1 MWSASVEP
9 PAPLAS
15 HLIGF
20 LSDEELARA
29 ARFVSPLDRTRF
41 VAGRAFL
48 RLLLARH
55 AGAAPADLR
64 FRYGAHGKPA
74 LAGVGSEL
82 RFNLAH
88 SSALAV
94 CAVAHGRGEVGVDVE
109 GVRPIPNLEAL
120 ARTALS
126 AREVARLVSLP
137 ERVRLRAFYEAWT
150 RKEAFLKAKGCGID
164 RPLGSVEVSFG
175 PGESPRLLGGL
186 ADPTEAERFCFH
198 AFEPEAG
205 YVGAMAVAGFA
216 GQVRHLRWCWS

>member
-1 MWSASVEP
+1 VWSASVEP

-20 LSDEELARA
+20 LSDEEHARA
-29 ARFVSPLDRTRF
+29 ARFVSALDRNRF

-55 AGAAPADLR
+55 AGAAPGDLQ

-74 LAGVGSEL
+74 LAGAGSEV

-88 SSALAV
+88 SGALAV
-94 CAVAHGRGEVGVDVE
+94 CAVAHGIGEVGVDVE
-109 GVRPIPNLEAL
+109 GVRPVGRLEGL

-126 AREVARLVSLP
+126 PREAAHFSSLP
-137 ERVRLRAFYEAWT
+137 EPVRLRAFYDAWT
-150 RKEAFLKAKGCGID
+150 RKEAFLKALGCGLD
-164 RPLGSVEVSFG
+164 RPLDSVEVSFG
-175 PGESPRLLGGL
+175 PGEPPRLLGGL
-186 ADPTEAERFCFH
+186 VEATEAERFWFH
-198 AFEPEAG
+198 AFEPEVG
-205 YVGAMAVAGFA
+205 YVGAVAVAGFA